1 MEIPLRHATLGGQI
15 EVYNGGRKALCA
27 HAGVERGFRL
37 GWLRRAAA
45 GKAILL
51 DERAYAAY
59 IHEK

>member
-27 HAGVERGFRL
+27 HAGERGFRL

-51 DERAYAAY
+51 DERAYAY